1 MSEAT
6 TPARGAELAP
16 LIVILGPTASGK
28 SALGV
33 ALAEKFGGEVLAC
46 DSTQVYRGFDIG
58 TAKPSAAERDRA
70 VHHLL
75 DMVEPDELFTAG
87 EYRKRTI
94 DVLDVVHKRGHVPI
108 LTAGTGLYLR
118 ALLEGL
124 ADTPLRSEELR
135 ARLLRRASRNR
146 PGYLHRVL
154 TRMDAEAAARIAP
167 QDTPKLVRAIE
178 ISVLAGEPISDVH
191 RRGRQRLENFRPI
204 KVGLNPPRTSLYER
218 IDRRTL
224 EMIDR
229 GWLDE
234 VRGLMARRMPAD
246 SKPFSFIGYAELR
259 AHLENKRALPEV
271 IAAIQQAT
279 RRYAKRQVTW
289 FRKETDVRWFE
300 GFGDNTGIA
309 EGIFEHVREQMTQ
322 TTA

>member
-1 MSEAT
+1 
-6 TPARGAELAP
+6 
-16 LIVILGPTASGK
+16 
-28 SALGV
+28 
-33 ALAEKFGGEVLAC
+33 
-46 DSTQVYRGFDIG
+46 
-58 TAKPSAAERDRA
+58 
-70 VHHLL
+70 
-75 DMVEPDELFTAG
+75 
-87 EYRKRTI
+87 
-94 DVLDVVHKRGHVPI
+94 
-108 LTAGTGLYLR
+108 
-118 ALLEGL
+118 
-124 ADTPLRSEELR
+124 
-135 ARLLRRASRNR
+135 
-146 PGYLHRVL
+146 
-154 TRMDAEAAARIAP
+154 MDAEAAARIAP

-178 ISVLAGEPISDVH
+178 ISVLAGEPISEVH

-218 IDRRTL
+218 IDRRTF

-234 VRGLMARRMPAD
+234 VRGLTARRMPPDA
-246 SKPFSFIGYAELR
+246 KPFSFIGYAELR
-259 AHLENKRALPEV
+259 DHLESEREMPEV

-322 TTA
+322 TAA